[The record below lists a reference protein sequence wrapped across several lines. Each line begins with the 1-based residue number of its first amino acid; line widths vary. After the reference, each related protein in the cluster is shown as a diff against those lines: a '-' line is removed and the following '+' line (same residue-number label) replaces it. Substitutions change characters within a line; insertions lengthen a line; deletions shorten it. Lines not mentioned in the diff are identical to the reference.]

1 MWSRDEM
8 ELAEAFQEISSPTSL
23 VLCSDYHH
31 HWVPSLSGRRVMMG
45 YRGWLSSYGVDYKTV
60 ERDVRTML
68 GGGPDAESLIDRYG
82 VDYVVIGST
91 EQRDFNANESYF
103 EQRHE
108 LILEKAKY
116 KVFAVDREPRSDRP

>member
-1 MWSRDEM
+1 
-8 ELAEAFQEISSPTSL
+8 
-23 VLCSDYHH
+23 
-31 HWVPSLSGRRVMMG
+31 MMG

-82 VDYVVIGST
+82 VDYVVIGRT
-91 EQRDFNANESYF
+91 ERQDFNANESYF